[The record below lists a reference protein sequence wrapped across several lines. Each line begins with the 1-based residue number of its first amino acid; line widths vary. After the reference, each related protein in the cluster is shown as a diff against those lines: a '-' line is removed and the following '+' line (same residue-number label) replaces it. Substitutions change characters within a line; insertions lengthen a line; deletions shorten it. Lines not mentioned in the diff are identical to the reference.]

1 MIAITDTKDAADSTC
16 MHALD
21 LFCAKSQLRPV
32 ILDIELAL
40 SSGVY

>member
-1 MIAITDTKDAADSTC
+1 MVAIMDAKDAADSTC
-16 MHALD
+16 THTLD

-40 SSGVY
+40 SGGVY